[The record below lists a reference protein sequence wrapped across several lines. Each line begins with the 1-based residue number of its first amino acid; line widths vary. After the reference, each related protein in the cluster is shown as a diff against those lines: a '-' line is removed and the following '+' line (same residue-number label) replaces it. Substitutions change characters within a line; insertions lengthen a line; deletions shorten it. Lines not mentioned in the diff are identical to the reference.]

1 MLLMALA
8 SLNSDGGATMLPPLP
23 LLLVVLRCWCVV
35 AAAKKVINYDNGSD
49 LNEGIAADMAELDD
63 LRQLAASASAVI
75 SQPKKVCLLLTSNQ
89 LECQYVVLTLM
100 VLMLLLLLLSAV
112 VVIAAAVAA
121 AAGGALVA
129 VAPLELVVS
138 GQVVLGGLDEAVPP
152 LVPSDVQKSV
162 NC

>member
-63 LRQLAASASAVI
+63 LRQLAASAVI
-75 SQPKKVCLLLTSNQ
+75 AQPKKVCLLLTSNQ